1 MASDGDMKR
10 EFNFPIVSGDSH
22 LEIDPKHWVARVP
35 EKFRNRAP
43 RTIRLADG
51 SDAFIIEGQ
60 PLGRGTLGGSRW
72 RGKGLEQAGLR
83 FEDTPGTGPGSQRVE
98 EQDADKVAAEVLFP
112 AVHGP
117 KFWRS
122 IPDDEVYLS
131 LVQAYNS
138 WLAEDYCSVSPKRL
152 IGVGVI
158 PWTGVDDAVTELERC
173 AKLGLRV
180 VALGIYPSG
189 RAQPTP
195 EDDRFWAAAGEMAM
209 PIAIHVELDRGE
221 AQERRFRIGTGVMG
235 QVGNDKFCRLGGVVA
250 VQLMFAGV
258 FDRFPTLR
266 IDLVENQI
274 GWLPHFYEQ
283 ADERYKR
290 HLALVDEQGVRLQ
303 RLPSEYMREHTYWG
317 FQENPVGVQ
326 MRHYMGVDRLIW
338 GSDFPHKETAWPDSM
353 EVIAKNFAGVPDDE
367 AYKMACGNAVEF
379 YHLEDCVVEWEAN
392 REKLAT
398 AAR

>member
-1 MASDGDMKR
+1 MASEDSAKTPFD
-10 EFNFPIVSGDSH
+10 FPIVSGDSH
-22 LEIDPKHWVARVP
+22 LEIDPAHWVKRVP
-35 EKFRNRAP
+35 ERFRDRAP

-51 SDAFIIEGQ
+51 SDALLIEGQ

-72 RGKGLEQAGLR
+72 KGKGWDGLGER
-83 FEDTPGTGPGSQRVE
+83 FEDTPGTGSGSQRVQ
-98 EQDADKVAAEVLFP
+98 EQDADKVSAEVLVP

-122 IPDDEVYLS
+122 IPDDEAYLS
-131 LVQAYNS
+131 MVRAYNT
-138 WLAEDYCSVSPKRL
+138 WLAEDYCSASPKRL

-158 PWTGVDDAVTELERC
+158 PWTGIDDALAELDHC

-180 VALGIYPSG
+180 VALGMYPAG
-189 RAQPTP
+189 GAAPAP
-195 EDDRFWAAAGEMAM
+195 DDDRFWAAAVEMSM
-209 PIAIHVELDRGE
+209 PITVHVELDRGE
-221 AQERRFRIGTGVMG
+221 AQGRRFRIGTGVMG
-235 QVGNDKFCRLGGVVA
+235 QVGNDKFCRLGGVAA
-250 VQLMFAGV
+250 VQMMFAGV

-326 MRHYMGVDRLIW
+326 MRHHMGVDRLIW
-338 GSDFPHKETAWPDSM
+338 GSDFPHQETAWPYSM
-353 EVIAKNFAGVPDDE
+353 EVIAKNFAGIPEAE
-367 AYKMACGNAVEF
+367 AYQMACGNAVEF
-379 YHLEDCVVEWEAN
+379 FHLEDCVAEWEAN
-392 REKLAT
+392 RATLA
-398 AAR
+398 AAAS